1 MGQKVWDDHYQ
12 QKSLR
17 IRWYGIFMKN
27 LVEKNSENWARAG
40 QNFIQGHIWPTGRP
54 WASLLKNQL
63 SKLSG
68 KQIQS
73 NSINSRARK
82 RLGIPG
88 LEIQYVFSCLLL
100 NKIKADVF
108 D

>member
-1 MGQKVWDDHYQ
+1 MVWYLHE
-12 QKSLR
+12 
-17 IRWYGIFMKN
+17 N
-27 LVEKNSENWARAG
+27 LVDKNSENRARAG

-54 WASLLKNQL
+54 WASLLENQS

-68 KQIQS
+68 KQIQQS

-82 RLGIPG
+82 RLEIPG

-100 NKIKADVF
+100 NKIRADVF